1 MRKLSLIVL
10 FTAILATWNFSSD
23 FSVNFNINYN
33 YGVSDFFE
41 ESRHFLSYDG
51 KTFVEQ
57 KHNYLGFGFNL
68 SVTIPVIERLYV
80 VPGFSMRFGH
90 QNYEYSEIPD
100 DPEIE
105 SEKNTFFFHIVSG
118 ELNLVYDL
126 LTFKKEWTIQIM
138 AGLTYN
144 QFSAD
149 EEMRSEDKTYWGFH
163 PGIGVKFLQMKH
175 FGFQL
180 NVYYDIPF
188 NSELFSY
195 INTYIGIMYRF

>member
-1 MRKLSLIVL
+1 VL

-41 ESRHFLSYDG
+41 ESRQFLSYDG

-57 KHNYLGFGFNL
+57 KHNYMGFGFNL
-68 SVTIPVIERLYV
+68 SVTIPVIERVYV
-80 VPGFSMRFGH
+80 VPGFSIKFGH
-90 QNYEYSEIPD
+90 QDYEYSEIPD

-126 LTFKKEWTIQIM
+126 LTFRKEWTIQIM

-144 QFSAD
+144 QFRAD
-149 EEMRSEDKTYWGFH
+149 EGMRLEDKTFWGFH
-163 PGIGVKFLQMKH
+163 PGIGLKFLQMKH

-180 NVYYDIPF
+180 VVFYDIPF
-188 NSELFSY
+188 DSEHFSY